1 LLISPKLETEV
12 TKKYK
17 KFWLNDFNEIEKMF
31 VEDQPKLCVLDSE
44 TTGLHIKK
52 DRPFMW
58 VFGWII
64 PKDKRT
70 DEFKGKVIA
79 FDQDPELLKRLIEL
93 SKSCKMTVGHNVKY
107 DLHMLINGDVPEEI
121 IYNLTN
127 VTDTMGLCR
136 FSFDSV
142 SARDG
147 GDVLGLKK
155 VSEKYIDP
163 QAGEFEKEVK
173 KELRKINDKKRNLLK
188 ELLKPYKSIGWGIG
202 KIKEVYKVKKRNDM
216 DLFTKERKQRW
227 VEIPKEIEEL
237 YFKWLEENPFANY
250 SEVDKDIMME
260 YVHGDGI
267 YTLELVE
274 FAYPTVLKRKQ
285 LDILQQENKLIIEL
299 LKMERVG
306 MKVDMPYLQQCFDKC
321 EQEIQKLYEELW
333 AIVGDYFTVSQEKVI
348 GDYFEKQ
355 LGERPTSTDKSFL
368 KKHKDDRVSQLITR
382 LRRIEKWQSTYI
394 SRIIEVAEYDGH
406 FYTQYMQF
414 NTVSGRL
421 GSDAQQFPK
430 ERILT
435 EEGEKY
441 ERENGEGKAPVSMEI
456 FSPRRAFIVEGGK
469 YSKIAYFDLSQIEL
483 RAQANYT
490 VLLGKPDKN
499 LCRAY
504 MPFECKHYLTGETYD
519 FLNPD
524 KRKLW
529 SMVKEDA
536 PKELSLTKKIEK
548 GYSVW
553 VMPDKENEPWTPTDV
568 HSETTHNALMALM
581 YKCIKKYK
589 EYSHDKESAIDT
601 DSFKKYW
608 RYIGKMFNFMRNYG
622 GGARKASEAL
632 EVSMEIAN
640 ALVSGW
646 SNTFPE
652 VAHYQREVAKK
663 VQSSNHATNMHGRVY
678 YLTNTDKAY
687 KVGNYLVQGSCADC
701 LKSYVIKIG
710 DFLKE
715 NNCKTLPLANI
726 HDELQFLV
734 YEGEEWVF
742 PHIKR
747 IMEDVDWMKVPVVVD
762 LEITET
768 TWADKKEVE
777 LELTA

>member
-1 LLISPKLETEV
+1 MIVRPRLETEV
-12 TKKYK
+12 TKKYEK
-17 KFWLNDFNEIEKMF
+17 HWVSNKNDLDELIRYFK
-31 VEDQPKLCVLDSE
+31 EDNPKLGVFDSE

-52 DRPFMW
+52 DTPFMW
-58 VFGWII
+58 VFGWRLR
-64 PKDKRT
+64 KEKQTEDL
-70 DEFKGKVIA
+70 KGRVFA
-79 FDQDPELLKRLIEL
+79 FNHDLDTLKEIIEL
-93 SKSCKMTVGHNVKY
+93 SKRLKMYVGHNVKY
-107 DLHMLINGDVPEEI
+107 DLHMLINGGMKDETVYDLKNI
-121 IYNLTN
+121 
-127 VTDTMGLCR
+127 VDTMGLCR
-136 FSFDSV
+136 MSFEAV

-155 VSEKYIDP
+155 VTEKYIDP
-163 QAGEFEKEVK
+163 RAAEFEKEVK
-173 KELRKINDKKRNLLK
+173 KELKRINDGKRNILK
-188 ELLKPYKSIGWGIG
+188 ELLKPYKGWGLG

-227 VEIPKEIEEL
+227 VQIPEEIESL
-237 YFKWLEENPFANY
+237 YFKWMKENPFANY
-250 SEVDKDIMME
+250 SEVDPEIMIE
-260 YVHGDGI
+260 YVHSDGI

-274 FAYPTVLKRKQ
+274 FTYPTILKRNQKS
-285 LDILQQENKLIIEL
+285 ILEQENKLIMEL

-306 MKVDMPYLQQCFDKC
+306 MKVDMPYLKECFNKC
-321 EQEIQKLYEELW
+321 EAEIQKLYEELW
-333 AIVGDYFTVSQEKVI
+333 EIVGEYFTVSQEKVI
-348 GDYFEKQ
+348 SDYFEKE
-355 LGERPTSTDKSFL
+355 LGSRPTSTDKSFL
-368 KKHKDDRVSQLITR
+368 KKHKENRASQLITR
-382 LRRIEKWQSTYI
+382 LRRLEKWQSTYI
-394 SRIIEVAEYDGH
+394 SRIIEVAEHDGH
-406 FYTQYMQF
+406 FYTQYGQF

-435 EEGEKY
+435 EEGEIFEK
-441 ERENGEGKAPVSMEI
+441 ENGEGRATVEMEI

-490 VLLGKPDKN
+490 VLLGRPDLN

-504 MPFECKHYLTGETYD
+504 MPFKCKHFETGEEYK
-519 FLNPD
+519 FD
-524 KRKLW
+524 K
-529 SMVKEDA
+529 KEDR
-536 PKELSLTKKIEK
+536 IRWDEK
-548 GYSVW
+548 TPEGKSVW
-553 VMPDKENEPWTPTDV
+553 LLEDGNHWTPTDV
-568 HSETTHNALMALM
+568 HSETSHNTLMALM
-581 YKCIKKYK
+581 YECVDKYK
-589 EYSHDKESAIDT
+589 NYSHTKESPVDEK
-601 DSFKKYW
+601 SFKKFW

-622 GGARKASEAL
+622 GGAKKASEAL

-652 VAHYQREVAKK
+652 VAYYQKQVSSK
-663 VQSSNHATNMHGRVY
+663 VTKENHATNMYGRVY
-678 YLTNTDKAY
+678 YLSNTDKAY

-701 LKSYVIKIG
+701 LKSYVVKIG
-710 DFLKE
+710 QFLKE
-715 NNCKTLPLANI
+715 NNCRTLPLANI

-734 YEGEEWVF
+734 YEGEEWIF

-777 LELTA
+777 LVA